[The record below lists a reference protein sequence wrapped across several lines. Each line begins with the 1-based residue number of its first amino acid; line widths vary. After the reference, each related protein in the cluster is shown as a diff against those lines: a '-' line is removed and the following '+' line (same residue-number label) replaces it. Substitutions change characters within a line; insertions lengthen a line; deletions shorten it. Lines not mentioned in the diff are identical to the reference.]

1 MSDSNIRVGKIGNI
15 NANNNK
21 GVVNLLAVSQD
32 IQNSISDL
40 ALPDANEQANAKKLL
55 EKLRKEIE
63 DASELND
70 KEKERALKQVKSL
83 VETLQMKTQVQTDS
97 GLQERAENAITL
109 IRGIVAGISS
119 AVSIFKVLSEISS
132 LFGIA

>member
-40 ALPDANEQANAKKLL
+40 ALPDANERANAKKLL

>member
-40 ALPDANEQANAKKLL
+40 ALPDANEQANAKELL

>member
-15 NANNNK
+15 NADNNK
-21 GVVNLLAVSQD
+21 GVINLLAVSQD

-40 ALPDANEQANAKKLL
+40 ALPDANEQANAKELL

-63 DASELND
+63 DASELNH

-109 IRGIVAGISS
+109 IKGIVAGISS

>member
-40 ALPDANEQANAKKLL
+40 ALPDANEQANAKELL

-83 VETLQMKTQVQTDS
+83 VETLQMKPQVQTDS

>member
-40 ALPDANEQANAKKLL
+40 ALSDANEQANAKELL

>member
-40 ALPDANEQANAKKLL
+40 ALPDANEQANAKELL

-119 AVSIFKVLSEISS
+119 AISIFKVLSEISS

>member
-1 MSDSNIRVGKIGNI
+1 LS
-15 NANNNK
+15 
-21 GVVNLLAVSQD
+21 
-32 IQNSISDL
+32 
-40 ALPDANEQANAKKLL
+40 DANEQANAKELL

>member
-40 ALPDANEQANAKKLL
+40 ALPDANEQANAKELL

-83 VETLQMKTQVQTDS
+83 VETLQMKTQVQADS

-109 IRGIVAGISS
+109 IKGIVTGISS

-132 LFGIA
+132 LLGIA

>member
-40 ALPDANEQANAKKLL
+40 ALPDANP
-55 EKLRKEIE
+55 
-63 DASELND
+63 
-70 KEKERALKQVKSL
+70 
-83 VETLQMKTQVQTDS
+83 
-97 GLQERAENAITL
+97 
-109 IRGIVAGISS
+109 
-119 AVSIFKVLSEISS
+119 
-132 LFGIA
+132 